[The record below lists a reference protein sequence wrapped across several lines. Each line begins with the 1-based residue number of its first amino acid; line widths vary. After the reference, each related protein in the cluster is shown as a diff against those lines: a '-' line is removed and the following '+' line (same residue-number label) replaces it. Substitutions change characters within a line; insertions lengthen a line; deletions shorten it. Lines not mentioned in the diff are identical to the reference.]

1 MRAIRFHRAGGPEV
15 LALEDVPEPQPRRGE
30 VRVAVKAAGVNYAD
44 VHFRK
49 GEYFVK
55 PQFPDTPGLEVAG
68 TIDALGEGV
77 TGFAIGDRV
86 MTTGA
91 RAYAEKMIAPEVN
104 AYAMP
109 DGMSFEDAASLP
121 VQGLTAAHVLS
132 MCARL
137 APGEK
142 VLAHAAAGG
151 VGSLAVQIAK
161 KRGAFVIGA
170 STKPAKL
177 DAIRALGAD
186 VAVCSKDADFVQQ
199 VKRAGGADVVLEMI
213 GGSEIYKRNLA
224 CLNPFGR
231 MVVYG
236 AASGDLRGAI
246 EPVGLMGK
254 NASVTGYYLTP
265 IIAMRD
271 LCAPVIDELA
281 RDVTS
286 GKLRI
291 LRDKTFGLGDA
302 AEAHRAMES
311 GAVTGKV
318 VLLV

>member
-1 MRAIRFHRAGGPEV
+1 M
-15 LALEDVPEPQPRRGE
+15 LAFEDAPEPQPKRGE

-49 GEYFVK
+49 GEYFIK
-55 PQFPDTPGLEVAG
+55 PSFPDTPGLEVAG

-77 TGFAIGDRV
+77 TGFSIGDRV
-86 MTTGA
+86 MATGA
-91 RAYAEKMIAPEVN
+91 RAYAEKMVTTEVN

-109 DGMSFEDAASLP
+109 EAMSFEDAASLP

-137 APGEK
+137 AAGEK
-142 VLAHAAAGG
+142 VLVHAAAGG

-161 KRGAFVIGA
+161 KKGAFVIGT
-170 STKPAKL
+170 STKPNKL

-213 GGSEIYKRNLA
+213 GGTEIYKRNLA
-224 CLNPFGR
+224 CMNPFGR

-236 AASGDLRGAI
+236 AASGDLRGAV
-246 EPVGLMGK
+246 EPIGLMGK
-254 NASVTGYYLTP
+254 NASVIGYYLTP
-265 IIAMRD
+265 IVAMRD

-281 RDVTS
+281 RDVSS

-291 LRDKTFGLGDA
+291 VRDKTFGLADA
-302 AEAHRAMES
+302 AEAHRAMEA
-311 GAVTGKV
+311 GAVTGKI
-318 VLLV
+318 VLVA

>member
-1 MRAIRFHRAGGPEV
+1 MKAIRFHRAGGPDV
-15 LALEDVPEPQPRRGE
+15 LALEDAPEPEPKRGE
-30 VRVAVKAAGVNYAD
+30 VRIAVKAAGVNYAD
-44 VHFRK
+44 VHFRR
-49 GEYFVK
+49 GDYFVK

-68 TIDALGEGV
+68 TIDALGDGV
-77 TGFAIGDRV
+77 TGFSIGDRV
-86 MTTGA
+86 MATGA

-109 DGMSFEDAASLP
+109 EGMSFEDAAALP
-121 VQGLTAAHVLS
+121 VQGLTAAHVLG

-137 APGEK
+137 AHGEK
-142 VLAHAAAGG
+142 VLVHAAAGG

-161 KRGAFVIGA
+161 KKGAFVIGA
-170 STKPAKL
+170 STKTEKL

-213 GGSEIYKRNLA
+213 GGTDVYKRNLA

-231 MVVYG
+231 MIVYG

-254 NASVTGYYLTP
+254 NASIIGYYLTP

-271 LCAPVIDELA
+271 LCAPVVDELA
-281 RDVTS
+281 RDVVS
-286 GKLRI
+286 GRLRVV
-291 LRDKTFGLGDA
+291 RDKTYALAEA
-302 AEAHRAMES
+302 AVAHRAMEA
-311 GAVTGKV
+311 GMVMGKI
-318 VLLV
+318 VLLA